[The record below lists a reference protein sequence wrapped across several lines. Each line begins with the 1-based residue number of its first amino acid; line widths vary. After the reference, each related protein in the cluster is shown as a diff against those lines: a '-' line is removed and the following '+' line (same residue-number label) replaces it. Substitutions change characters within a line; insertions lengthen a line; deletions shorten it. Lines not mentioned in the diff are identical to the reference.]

1 MSTENEEPFGIEVT
15 TSPLEGMVDGDKIS
29 DWMERREEKAGVKEL
44 IDILSNR
51 AFAAMRSY
59 KRENNSDMPCHAACY
74 YSGGVAFIS
83 PVKIESVEDKE
94 KFFEASSEIAYE
106 VGRQYDDQPIIVT
119 FTSTAWSCFF
129 RKEAIRDIE
138 MAISKV
144 DAKMDPKKANE
155 AKAFL
160 LNEIVDSYGSMEDV
174 PEDHPLVGKMDLML
188 FSAHFLSMDGPIQ
201 VTKTSLTNRE
211 IFSELDDEQKM
222 MLDVYMV
229 TDMPRNRINF
239 DVSEYEPVSYK
250 KGDFGNSE
258 FTLGT

>member
-29 DWMERREEKAGVKEL
+29 DWMERREDKASVKEL

-59 KRENNSDMPCHAACY
+59 KRENNSDMPSHATCY

-83 PVKIESVEDKE
+83 PVKIESVEDKD

-106 VGRQYDDQPIIVT
+106 VGRQYDDQPVIVT

-129 RKEAIRDIE
+129 RKEAIKDI
-138 MAISKV
+138 
-144 DAKMDPKKANE
+144 DASIAKIDANIDPKKANE
-155 AKAFL
+155 AKAVL
-160 LNEIVDSYGSMEDV
+160 LNEIVGFYGSMEDV

-201 VTKTSLTNRE
+201 VTKTSLTNLE
-211 IFSELDDEQKM
+211 ILPELSDEQKL

-239 DVSEYEPVSYK
+239 DVSEYEPVPYK
-250 KGDFGNSE
+250 KCDFEDSG
-258 FTLGT
+258 FTLGR